1 MTFVD
6 IWFIIVLSTKGGGY
20 LSDKP
25 KMGRPTD
32 NPKPNKL
39 TVRVS
44 DESLQTLDDYCEK
57 KQIGRADG
65 IRDAIDGLKNK

>member
-1 MTFVD
+1 MN
-6 IWFIIVLSTKGGGY
+6 
-20 LSDKP
+20 DKP

-44 DESLQTLDDYCEK
+44 DESLQTLDNYCKK